1 MRAER
6 DTPAGL
12 AAASRW
18 LGLREHLAGD
28 EHFSEQPAASVV
40 IWDRLLSY
48 GAAMGVAAGA
58 VRGLPMGAESETDAW
73 TSYGGRWR
81 VVHIEYPH
89 LLKPGWGRS
98 PWAAIGVGLVWLAP
112 ALLVT
117 YGLWSLI
124 TGAAGDL
131 GDVFKGGANTAATIV
146 EVVVAALPL
155 AALAYGA
162 TMLWSGA
169 SDLSKRSQLEGLV
182 LRRKEIVTNDK
193 SGSHTTAVYL
203 AVFDGRAREVQ
214 ALRCTP
220 TTASGVRAG
229 SKVRAT
235 ISPRLGHVYAF
246 ERLAQ

>member
-6 DTPAGL
+6 DTPAGQ

-18 LGLREHLAGD
+18 LGLRAQLGGD
-28 EHFSEQPAASVV
+28 DHFAEQPPAAVV
-40 IWDRLLSY
+40 LWDRLLSY

-89 LLKPGWGRS
+89 LRKPGWGRS
-98 PWAAIGVGLVWLAP
+98 PWAAIGVGLVWLVP
-112 ALLVT
+112 ALFVT

-131 GDVFKGGANTAATIV
+131 GDVSKGGGAAAATIV
-146 EVVVAALPL
+146 EVVVAVLPL

-169 SDLSKRSQLEGLV
+169 SDLSRRSQLEGLV

-220 TTASGVRAG
+220 TTASGVHAG

-235 ISPRLGHVYAF
+235 ISPRLGHVYGF
-246 ERLAQ
+246 ERLAT